1 MTTNKKRR
9 IVHIL
14 LYIVWAV
21 ILVGCYIAISQTGSG
36 ALHATLMRSV
46 LCLIMGG
53 GFAIIELVSY
63 IVNRFRDAKQST
75 TDGVRERYKR
85 ENEISL
91 EDRLERIEKKH
102 SIATLAWV
110 GFGLLFVVVGVS
122 GIQNYAKDK
131 KNGPIEIVLTQTSVE
146 QQRNINSRRTYKRN
160 RYYLRGSQE
169 SSVKS
174 FNVTD
179 LLDQKTMDAINAESP
194 RVVIIQYPETKA
206 ILQVQVYFDG
216 GTVVV
221 PDGPALTGSNHVDE
235 PNSTDVTTTVDMTDT
250 IAATDMNVTT
260 EGLESTEPAEGG
272 EGAEGVYEEIPMEHL
287 LGVDRPSEGEELATT
302 QFKLEHMWFEV
313 LYEDGDSASEED
325 YVELRETYSIES
337 NQNYMIYS
345 GFEGAYEVIVIY
357 DKESTIVNRLIARK
371 KKVSN

>member
-1 MTTNKKRR
+1 MTTDKKRR

-14 LYIVWAV
+14 VYIVWAV
-21 ILVGCYIAISQTGSG
+21 ILLGCYIAISQTGSG
-36 ALHATLMRSV
+36 ALHAALMKSV
-46 LCLIMGG
+46 LCLILGG
-53 GFAIIELVSY
+53 GFAIIELISY

-75 TDGVRERYKR
+75 TDGVRERFKR

-194 RVVIIQYPETKA
+194 RVVILQYPETKA
-206 ILQVQVYFDG
+206 ILQVQVYFEDG
-216 GTVVV
+216 MVVI
-221 PDGPALTGSNHVDE
+221 PDGPVLTGSNHVDE
-235 PNSTDVTTTVDMTDT
+235 PDSTNVTTTVDTEET
-250 IAATDMNVTT
+250 IATT
-260 EGLESTEPAEGG
+260 EEFESTESTEEG
-272 EGAEGVYEEIPMEHL
+272 EGAEDGYEEIPMEHL

-337 NQNYMIYS
+337 NQKYMVYS
-345 GFEGAYEVIVIY
+345 GYDGAYEVIVIY
-357 DKESTIVNRLIARK
+357 DRESSVVDRLIARK

>member
-1 MTTNKKRR
+1 MTIDMKRK

-14 LYIVWAV
+14 LYISWAV
-21 ILVGCYIAISQTGSG
+21 ILMGCYITISQIGSG
-36 ALHATLMRSV
+36 ALQAVLMRSV

-63 IVNRFRDAKQST
+63 IVNRIQDAKQSAA
-75 TDGVRERYKR
+75 DGVRERNKR

-91 EDRLERIEKKH
+91 EDGLERIEKKH

-122 GIQNYAKDK
+122 GIQNYTKDK
-131 KNGPIEIVLTQTSVE
+131 KNGPVEIVLSQTSVE

-179 LLDQKTMDAINAESP
+179 LLDQKTMDAINSESP
-194 RVVIIQYPETKA
+194 QVVIIQYPETKA
-206 ILQVQVYFDG
+206 ILQVQVYFKDG
-216 GTVVV
+216 LVVV

-235 PNSTDVTTTVDMTDT
+235 PDSTNVTTTVDTTDS
-250 IAATDMNVTT
+250 IATT
-260 EGLESTEPAEGG
+260 EAFESTEPAE
-272 EGAEGVYEEIPMEHL
+272 EDECAEGVYEEIPMEYL
-287 LGVDRPSEGEELATT
+287 LGVDRPSEGEDLATT
-302 QFKLEHMWFEV
+302 QFKLEHMWLEIR
-313 LYEDGDSASEED
+313 YEDGDSASEED
-325 YVELRETYSIES
+325 YAELRESYSIES
-337 NQNYMIYS
+337 NQNYMVYS
-345 GFEGAYEVIVIY
+345 GYDGAYEVIVIY
-357 DKESTIVNRLIARK
+357 DRESSVVDRLIARK
-371 KKVSN
+371 KKVSNYVY

>member
-1 MTTNKKRR
+1 MTTDMKRK

-14 LYIVWAV
+14 LYIVWAI
-21 ILVGCYIAISQTGSG
+21 ILVGCYIAISQIGSG
-36 ALHATLMRSV
+36 ALQAVLMRNV
-46 LCLIMGG
+46 LCLFMGG

-63 IVNRFRDAKQST
+63 IVNRIQDAKQSAA
-75 TDGVRERYKR
+75 DGVQERYTR
-85 ENEISL
+85 ENESTL
-91 EDRLERIEKKH
+91 EDSFEHIEQKH

-131 KNGPIEIVLTQTSVE
+131 KSGPVEIVLTQTSVE

-179 LLDQKTMDAINAESP
+179 LLDQNTMDAINAESP
-194 RVVIIQYPETKA
+194 QVVIIQYPETKA
-206 ILQVQVYFDG
+206 ILQVQVYFEDG
-216 GTVVV
+216 MVVV

-235 PNSTDVTTTVDMTDT
+235 PDSTNVTTTVDTTDT
-250 IAATDMNVTT
+250 IATT
-260 EGLESTEPAEGG
+260 EAFESTEPAERD
-272 EGAEGVYEEIPMEHL
+272 EGAYEEIPMEYL
-287 LGVDRPSEGEELATT
+287 LSVDRPCEGEDLATT
-302 QFKLEHMWFEV
+302 QFKLEHMWLEV
-313 LYEDGDSASEED
+313 RYEDGDSVSEED
-325 YVELRETYSIES
+325 YDELRENYRIES
-337 NQNYMIYS
+337 DQTYMVYS
-345 GFEGAYEVIVIY
+345 GYDGTYEVIVIY
-357 DKESTIVNRLIARK
+357 DRESSVVDRLVARK